1 MQRLKWMR
9 SWMPSLVDL
18 PKPLKMQW
26 LSWIK
31 KLCTC
36 GSQCWCEFE
45 LDCLLAFFRLTSLH
59 GQPLL
64 CSLELCYSWERTLWY
79 RVIWVFWGLG
89 LWDWVYATFVLS
101 IFVSETFFLSPS
113 VDVGQRPNHVN
124 PWCSLLCVV
133 VYFSFVFFSLIIF
146 ICEISSSTTFGSFR
160 STGKAAEGD
169 DLINAD
175 FTDSE

>member
-31 KLCTC
+31 KLCTY

-124 PWCSLLCVV
+124 PWCSLLYV
-133 VYFSFVFFSLIIF
+133 VYFSFRVFFFTHNIYLW
-146 ICEISSSTTFGSFR
+146 
-160 STGKAAEGD
+160 
-169 DLINAD
+169 DL
-175 FTDSE
+175 F